1 MGVEGSLGTMR
12 LVVHGPGPISFSW
25 SFSSSVFSSSLS
37 SSSFRFWDG
46 RGAMGMGSLGGGKRT
61 GGLTLG
67 ATLTIVTLL
76 VVSSLVFGTA
86 EALLLT
92 GETVVE
98 ETNSLGLI
106 GTGVIFFT
114 TAGFPSSFTGSR
126 SVFMRVRT
134 IGVVV
139 MHPVLFPAGLLEN
152 IGLERG
158 QVNLMRGLPTAARVP
173 SLMNRTSPLR
183 SLALMFWNQI

>member
-1 MGVEGSLGTMR
+1 MGT
-12 LVVHGPGPISFSW
+12 
-25 SFSSSVFSSSLS
+25 
-37 SSSFRFWDG
+37 
-46 RGAMGMGSLGGGKRT
+46 GSLGGGKRT

-92 GETVVE
+92 LETVVE
-98 ETNSLGLI
+98 ETTSLGLI

-114 TAGFPSSFTGSR
+114 TVGLPSSFTGSL
-126 SVFMRVRT
+126 SVLMRVRT

-139 MHPVLFPAGLLEN
+139 MHPVLFGGGLLEN
-152 IGLERG
+152 MGLERG
-158 QVNLMRGLPTAARVP
+158 QVNLMRGLPTAASVP
-173 SLMNRTSPLR
+173 SLMNRTSPFR